1 MRLTSKSVTLFGL
14 LFGLLFGTAQ
24 ATTVLYQDFNQLIDT
39 SQHILTGVVT
49 QVDANQAAD
58 GDIYTTLVLDDAARI
73 TAAGAIP
80 IGQPVSLRFKGGT
93 VAQLD
98 KQQRQVGEQ
107 TLLTHGAPEFSL
119 EDSLVLFVSH
129 NGVADMPF
137 VGFSQGVFKVNARQ
151 EVLTAR
157 HEPIVGFQG
166 ADLVTETAQGLM
178 ARGQLLAGGATAE
191 QQSAEGVQLLSSDG
205 GLDRLAQRSVATNKA
220 ALMHRQSAYAP
231 VDVRNFVS
239 MIQERKA
246 QQLQAHGASIA
257 TQASL
262 DDLLSLPALSAL
274 VATERDAQ
282 LAGTRALSRQ
292 TLADPQ
298 ARPVLPLAEPE
309 ADQLTDSE

>member
-1 MRLTSKSVTLFGL
+1 MRLTSISLA

-24 ATTVLYQDFNQLIDT
+24 ATTVLYQNLNQLVDT
-39 SQHILTGVVT
+39 SQHVLTGLIT
-49 QVDANQAAD
+49 QMDAEQAAD
-58 GDIYTTLVLDDAARI
+58 GDIYTTLVLQNAARI
-73 TAAGAIP
+73 TAAGATP
-80 IGQPVSLRFKGGT
+80 IAKAVTLRFKGGS

-98 KQQRQVGEQ
+98 KKQRQVGEQ

-119 EDSLVLFVSH
+119 GDSLVVFVSH

-151 EVLTAR
+151 EVLTAQQ
-157 HEPIVGFQG
+157 EPIVGFQG
-166 ADLVTETAQGLM
+166 ADLISETAQGLM
-178 ARGQLLAGGATAE
+178 ARGQFLAARTTAE

-205 GLDRLAQRSVATNKA
+205 GLDRLVQRSVATNRA
-220 ALMHRQSAYAP
+220 ALMQRQRSYAP

-246 QQLQAHGASIA
+246 QQLQTHGASIA
-257 TQASL
+257 AQPSL
-262 DDLLSLPALSAL
+262 NDLLSLPALSAL

-282 LAGTRALSRQ
+282 LTGPRALSGQ

-298 ARPVLPLAEPE
+298 AQPILPVAEPE

>member
-1 MRLTSKSVTLFGL
+1 MRLISISVTLFGL

-39 SQHILTGVVT
+39 SQHVLTGVVT
-49 QVDANQAAD
+49 QMDANQAAN
-58 GDIYTTLVLDDAARI
+58 GDIYTTLTLRDAARI
-73 TAAGAIP
+73 TAAGSTP
-80 IGQPVSLRFKGGT
+80 IAKAVSLRFKGGT

-119 EDSLVLFVSH
+119 GDSLVVFVSH

-137 VGFSQGVFKVNARQ
+137 VGFSQGVFKVNGRQ
-151 EVLTAR
+151 EVLTAQQ
-157 HEPIVGFQG
+157 EPIVGFQG
-166 ADLVTETAQGLM
+166 ADLITETAQGLM
-178 ARGQLLAGGATAE
+178 ARGQLLAAGATAE

-205 GLDRLAQRSVATNKA
+205 GLDRLVHRSVATNKA
-220 ALMHRQSAYAP
+220 ALMQRPRAYAP

-246 QQLQAHGASIA
+246 QQLHVHGGSIA
-257 TQASL
+257 TQVSL
-262 DDLLSLPALSAL
+262 KDLFSLPALSTL

-282 LAGTRALSRQ
+282 LAGTRTLNRQ

-309 ADQLTDSE
+309 ANQLTDSE